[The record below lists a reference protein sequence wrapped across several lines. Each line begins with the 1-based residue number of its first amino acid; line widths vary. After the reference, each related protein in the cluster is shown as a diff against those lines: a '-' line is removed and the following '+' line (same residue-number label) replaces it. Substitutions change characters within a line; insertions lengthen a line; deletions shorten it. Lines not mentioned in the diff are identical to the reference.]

1 MLAHLSGRDSDIIP
15 YMRLF
20 NTSVLGSRLFAP
32 KRLCIV
38 LGIFVAANVLA
49 TIKIVSDTK
58 FFNSGDFIAYSVGAK
73 MVADGQGRNLY
84 NLKLQTTYVDM
95 FLKDKYPQRENEY
108 IAPFLAPPATALIY
122 IPYLL
127 LSPNVRAPVATLVNF
142 LLILTGALVIGKAIQ
157 NKKLALLSI
166 FASWFVWVCIW
177 QVQPTAPLFLV
188 TAFLYASLAKKNYAL
203 AGVLCALYIIKP
215 QYLIITPFIFL
226 LTGKSATFLKAF
238 LISLLVLLV
247 VNISI
252 TGPHTFFVDY
262 PKFLNITDNPN
273 YGNRW
278 FEMYSVQQITYGFSR
293 FLVNSKIPPLI
304 VGAIFYLWGLFKI
317 HKLVNSKKTALE
329 LFPVVIIITVLS
341 AYHTLSQD
349 LSLMAIGI
357 AILINRYALEKKLL
371 ATWGLVGLLLLGIGT
386 ESAKISNYYGI
397 LYLLLCVILL
407 RNDGVK
413 LSRRSL
419 LHKQSRKFA

>member
-1 MLAHLSGRDSDIIP
+1 LAHLSGRDSDIIP
-15 YMRLF
+15 YMSPF
-20 NTSVLGSRLFAP
+20 ISKLFAP
-32 KRLCIV
+32 KRIYIV
-38 LGIFVAANVLA
+38 LGIFVAANILA
-49 TIKIVSDTK
+49 SFKIATDTR
-58 FFNSGDFIAYSVGAK
+58 FFNSGDFIAYSFGAK
-73 MVADGQGRNLY
+73 MVLDGQGQNLY
-84 NLKLQTTYVDM
+84 DLRLQTTYVDM
-95 FLKDKYPQRENEY
+95 FLKDRYPQRENEY
-108 IAPFLAPPATALIY
+108 IAPFLAPPTTALIY

-127 LSPNVRAPVATLVNF
+127 LPHSIRAPVATLINF
-142 LLILTGALVIGKAIQ
+142 LLILTGILVIGKAIQ
-157 NKKLALLSI
+157 NKKLAFLAVFS
-166 FASWFVWVCIW
+166 SWFVWVCVW
-177 QVQPTAPLFLV
+177 QIQPTALLFLV
-188 TAFLYASLAKKNYAL
+188 TSLLYVSLTKKNYAL
-203 AGVLCALYIIKP
+203 AGVLCAFYIIKP

-226 LTGKSATFLKAF
+226 LTEKSVTFFKAF
-238 LISLLVLLV
+238 LASILLLLI
-247 VNISI
+247 VNVSI
-252 TGPHTFFVDY
+252 TGPHTLFVDY
-262 PKFLNITDNPN
+262 PKFLDITDNPS

-293 FLVNSKIPPLI
+293 FLVDSKIPPLI